1 MVVSTG
7 GEDSVEQVL
16 TIMNIADFC
25 QNEIKL
31 TYRLQDI
38 AWTLYLLVL
47 INGNASVLFISVK
60 DVMKGMMRLI
70 LLAQPDMI

>member
-16 TIMNIADFC
+16 TMMNIADFC

-31 TYRLQDI
+31 TGTGY
-38 AWTLYLLVL
+38 LYLLVL
-47 INGNASVLFISVK
+47 INGNVLFISVK
-60 DVMKGMMRLI
+60 DVMKGMMRFNRT
-70 LLAQPDMI
+70 